1 MTTKH
6 NPNRLAKE
14 KSPYLLQHAYNPVDW
29 YPWSDEAFEK
39 AQRENKPIFLS
50 IGYSTCHWCHVMERE
65 SFEDEE
71 VSRLL
76 NNHFVAIKVDREER
90 PDIDHIYMTVCQA
103 MTGQGGWPLTII
115 MTPEQKPFLAGTYFP
130 KRARWGRKGMI
141 EILEE
146 VRDRWQDSRD
156 KIMNTGIS
164 ITEYLQSLGNQEEKE
179 LGWDTLEE
187 AFKQHLSSF
196 DPHYGGFGD
205 APKFPTPH
213 HLTFLLRY
221 GKERKNKKALEMVT
235 RTLDAMANGGIYDHI
250 GFGFARYSVD
260 EMWLVPHFEKMLYD
274 NALLAY
280 AYLEAYQVTGEKRYA
295 GIVREI
301 FTYVERTMT
310 SPEGGFYSAE
320 DADSEGIEGKFY
332 IWTPE
337 EIMEV
342 LGEVE
347 GEWFCKY
354 YNVTPQGNFEGMNI
368 INRIHPNITDVRYR
382 PYVDEKTGI
391 EIDPVKLAELRNKLY
406 LAREKRV
413 HPHKDDKILTGWN
426 GLMIVALAKAAKVL
440 QEPKYAYKAER
451 NLDFLHKHLLREDGR
466 LLARYRDGEAAFL
479 GYLDDY
485 AYLTWGLLE
494 LYEATFK
501 TEYLEEAIHF
511 SEEMIRLFWDEEHG
525 GLFFTGNDAERLII
539 RSKEIYDGATP
550 SGNSVAALNLVRL
563 AKITARNDFLD
574 KGEAILRHFSVQVAQ
589 YPFAYTQLLH
599 ALLFM
604 LQETKEILF
613 TGPRG
618 ADGIPEIGKML
629 QQVYLP
635 EAVLIYHDENESTR
649 MEQIAPYIGYQKS
662 IDGKPTLYI
671 CQNYACRKP
680 TTDYQEAI
688 KSLKQNCI
696 PFY

>member
-440 QEPKYAYKAER
+440 QEPKYAHKAER

>member
-71 VSRLL
+71 VARLL

-382 PYVDEKTGI
+382 PYVDEKTRI

-440 QEPKYAYKAER
+440 QEPKYAHKAER

-501 TEYLEEAIHF
+501 PEYLEEAIHF

>member
-1 MTTKH
+1 
-6 NPNRLAKE
+6 
-14 KSPYLLQHAYNPVDW
+14 
-29 YPWSDEAFEK
+29 
-39 AQRENKPIFLS
+39 
-50 IGYSTCHWCHVMERE
+50 
-65 SFEDEE
+65 
-71 VSRLL
+71 
-76 NNHFVAIKVDREER
+76 
-90 PDIDHIYMTVCQA
+90 MTVCQA

-146 VRDRWQDSRD
+146 IRDRWQDSRD

-164 ITEYLQSLGNQEEKE
+164 ITEYLQSLGNKEEKE

-280 AYLEAYQVTGEKRYA
+280 AYLEAYQVTGVERYA
-295 GIVREI
+295 SIVSEI

-332 IWTPE
+332 VWTPE
-337 EIMEV
+337 EILEV

-440 QEPKYAYKAER
+440 QEPKYAHMAER

-501 TEYLEEAIHF
+501 PEYLEEAIRF
-511 SEEMIRLFWDEEHG
+511 SEEMIRLFWDEERG
-525 GLFFTGNDAERLII
+525 GLFFTGHDAERLII

-550 SGNSVAALNLVRL
+550 SGNSVAALNLLRL

-618 ADGIPEIGKML
+618 ADGIPEIGRML

-649 MEQIAPYIGYQKS
+649 MEQIAPYIGHQKS
-662 IDGKPTLYI
+662 MDGKPTLYI

-688 KSLKQNCI
+688 KSLE
-696 PFY
+696 

>member
-1 MTTKH
+1 MLKEGQK
-6 NPNRLAKE
+6 PNRLINE

-29 YPWSDEAFEK
+29 FPWSDEAFEK
-39 AQRENKPIFLS
+39 AKRENKPIFLS

-71 VSRLL
+71 VARLL
-76 NNHFVAIKVDREER
+76 NDHFVAIKVDREER

-103 MTGQGGWPLTII
+103 MTGQGGWPLTIM

-146 VRDRWQDSRD
+146 IRDRWQDSRD

-164 ITEYLQSLGNQEEKE
+164 ITEYLQSLGNQEEKK

-280 AYLEAYQVTGEKRYA
+280 AYLEAYQVTGEERYA

-332 IWTPE
+332 VWTPE

-354 YNVTPQGNFEGMNI
+354 YNVTPQGNFEGKNI

-391 EIDPVKLAELRNKLY
+391 EIDPVKLGELRYKLY

-440 QEPKYAYKAER
+440 QEPKYADLAAR
-451 NLDFLHKHLLREDGR
+451 NLDFLHKHLVREDGR

-501 TEYLEEAIHF
+501 PEYLEEAIHF
-511 SEEMIRLFWDEEHG
+511 SEEMIRLFWDEERG

-649 MEQIAPYIGYQKS
+649 MERIAPYISNQKS
-662 IDGKPTLYI
+662 MDGKPTLYI

-688 KSLKQNCI
+688 KSLE
-696 PFY
+696 

>member
-1 MTTKH
+1 
-6 NPNRLAKE
+6 
-14 KSPYLLQHAYNPVDW
+14 
-29 YPWSDEAFEK
+29 
-39 AQRENKPIFLS
+39 
-50 IGYSTCHWCHVMERE
+50 MERE

-71 VSRLL
+71 VARLL
-76 NNHFVAIKVDREER
+76 NDHFVAIKVDREER

-146 VRDRWQDSRD
+146 IRDRWQDSRD

-164 ITEYLQSLGNQEEKE
+164 ITEYLQSLGNKEEKE

-280 AYLEAYQVTGEKRYA
+280 AYLEAYQVTGVERYA
-295 GIVREI
+295 SIVSEI

-332 IWTPE
+332 VWTPE
-337 EIMEV
+337 EILEV

-440 QEPKYAYKAER
+440 QEPKYAHMAER

-501 TEYLEEAIHF
+501 PEYLEEAIRF
-511 SEEMIRLFWDEEHG
+511 SEEMIRLFWDEERG
-525 GLFFTGNDAERLII
+525 GLFFTGHDAERLII

-550 SGNSVAALNLVRL
+550 SGNSVAALNLLRL

-618 ADGIPEIGKML
+618 ADGIPEIGRML

-649 MEQIAPYIGYQKS
+649 MEQIAPYIGHQKS
-662 IDGKPTLYI
+662 MDGKPTLYI

-688 KSLKQNCI
+688 KSLE
-696 PFY
+696 

>member
-1 MTTKH
+1 
-6 NPNRLAKE
+6 
-14 KSPYLLQHAYNPVDW
+14 
-29 YPWSDEAFEK
+29 
-39 AQRENKPIFLS
+39 
-50 IGYSTCHWCHVMERE
+50 MERE

-71 VSRLL
+71 VARLL
-76 NNHFVAIKVDREER
+76 NDHFVAIKVDREER

-146 VRDRWQDSRD
+146 IRDRWQDSRD

-280 AYLEAYQVTGEKRYA
+280 AYLEAYQVTGVERYA

-332 IWTPE
+332 VWTPE

-391 EIDPVKLAELRNKLY
+391 EIDPVKLGELRNKLY

-440 QEPKYAYKAER
+440 QEPKYAHLAER

-501 TEYLEEAIHF
+501 PEYLEEAIRF
-511 SEEMIRLFWDEEHG
+511 SEEMIRLFWDEERG

-550 SGNSVAALNLVRL
+550 SGNSVAALNLLRL

-618 ADGIPEIGKML
+618 ADGIPEIGRML

-649 MEQIAPYIGYQKS
+649 MEQIAPYIGHQKS
-662 IDGKPTLYI
+662 MDGKPTLYI

-688 KSLKQNCI
+688 KSLE
-696 PFY
+696 

>member
-1 MTTKH
+1 M
-6 NPNRLAKE
+6 
-14 KSPYLLQHAYNPVDW
+14 
-29 YPWSDEAFEK
+29 
-39 AQRENKPIFLS
+39 
-50 IGYSTCHWCHVMERE
+50 STCHWCHVMERE

-71 VSRLL
+71 VARLL
-76 NNHFVAIKVDREER
+76 NDHFVAIKVDREER

-146 VRDRWQDSRD
+146 IRDRWQDSRD

-164 ITEYLQSLGNQEEKE
+164 ITEYLQSLGNKEEKE

-280 AYLEAYQVTGEKRYA
+280 AYLEAYQVTGVERYA
-295 GIVREI
+295 SIVSEI

-332 IWTPE
+332 VWTPE
-337 EIMEV
+337 EILEV

-440 QEPKYAYKAER
+440 QEPKYAHMAER

-501 TEYLEEAIHF
+501 PEYLEEAIRF
-511 SEEMIRLFWDEEHG
+511 SEEMIRLFWDEERG
-525 GLFFTGNDAERLII
+525 GLFFTGHDAERLII

-550 SGNSVAALNLVRL
+550 SGNSVAALNLLRL

-618 ADGIPEIGKML
+618 ADGIPEIGRML

-649 MEQIAPYIGYQKS
+649 MEQIAPYIGHQKS
-662 IDGKPTLYI
+662 MDGKPTLYI

-688 KSLKQNCI
+688 KSLE
-696 PFY
+696 